1 MRFKGLG
8 EMQTDDLKKTTLDPA
23 TRRLLRVTAVDIAE
37 TDRVLGELMGKDVE
51 ARFKFIMERS
61 AQADLDI

>member
-1 MRFKGLG
+1 M
-8 EMQTDDLKKTTLDPA
+8 
-23 TRRLLRVTAVDIAE
+23 TAQDIAE